1 MDAARSP
8 PSALGLPFS
17 RYWYD
22 KAGEVHWG
30 GRQRVKRWFVLGEEM
45 GKPRLTNLETGNV
58 TDLPP
63 FEVVVKNGL
72 KARPK
77 QHVDSVKEAVQYR
90 NPSPLHHHRVRVRY
104 LDH

>member
-1 MDAARSP
+1 MTR
-8 PSALGLPFS
+8 
-17 RYWYD
+17 R
-22 KAGEVHWG
+22 G
-30 GRQRVKRWFVLGEEM
+30 GRIGEAVDVSNAGFFSARRLG
-45 GKPRLTNLETGNV
+45 KLSLTNLETGNV

-63 FEVVVKNGL
+63 FEVVVKDGL

-90 NPSPLHHHRVRVRY
+90 NPSSLHNHRVRMRD